1 MALSERLYEL
11 RKKRG
16 LSQEQLADQLGV
28 SRQAVS
34 KWESG
39 RAVPETNTLISIST
53 FFDVS
58 LDYLMKE
65 DDSAPHESPAGLMND
80 MLGKNTGRKKS
91 VLGMI
96 CCIGGIIC
104 MIIWAFVSILI
115 PSMSHQISESSV
127 ITVDGNG
134 ILLILCL
141 AAVIAGAVFL
151 LSDRSEK

>member
-65 DDSAPHESPAGLMND
+65 DDSAAHESPAGLMND
-80 MLGKNTGRKKS
+80 MPGKNTGRNKH

-151 LSDRSEK
+151 LSGRSEK